1 MAALAVVSGDGDS
14 PKPRRKS
21 AAPVTIKAAAA
32 KSRRDLL
39 VALRD
44 KIAGDLDDGV
54 PAREL
59 ASLSKRLVDIAEEI
73 AQIDADKKGDD
84 VGDAAATPDEPF

>member
-1 MAALAVVSGDGDS
+1 MQGLLAADEDGNALLDTD
-14 PKPRRKS
+14 
-21 AAPVTIKAAAA
+21 APT
-32 KSRRDLL
+32 
-39 VALRD
+39 ALPTL
-44 KIAGDLDDGV
+44 LDDGV

-73 AQIDADKKGDD
+73 AEIDADKKGDD

>member
-1 MAALAVVSGDGDS
+1 MALAVVKDMP
-14 PKPRRKS
+14 PKKRNAEPL
-21 AAPVTIKAAAA
+21 TIKDAAA

-59 ASLSKRLVDIAEEI
+59 ASLSKRLVDITDQIAELDAEE
-73 AQIDADKKGDD
+73 KGDD
-84 VGDAAATPDEPF
+84 VGDAAATPDEPY